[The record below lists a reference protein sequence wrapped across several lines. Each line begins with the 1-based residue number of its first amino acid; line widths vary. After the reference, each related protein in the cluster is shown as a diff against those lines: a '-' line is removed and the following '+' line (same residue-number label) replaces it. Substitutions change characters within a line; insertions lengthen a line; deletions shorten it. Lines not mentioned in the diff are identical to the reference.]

1 MLIFGPK
8 NAPFTPF
15 WAYMNLP
22 QKIDSITLM
31 CLLKPN
37 FR

>member
-15 WAYMNLP
+15 WIYMNLP
-22 QKIDSITLM
+22 QKIDSITFM
-31 CLLKPN
+31 
-37 FR
+37 FIET